1 MRLQILDRARCATL
15 SLLTLS
21 LFLASDFSTAAA
33 SPVDERELAIA
44 VLDFEPESKD
54 LGKTARQVTE
64 LLISGLS
71 NRPNLILVERERLGE
86 VLSELELGISG
97 TVQPDTAAK
106 IGGLIGA
113 KALVTGRVF
122 SSGDDLVA
130 IARIIGTETGRV
142 YAGDITKSCG

>member
-71 NRPNLILVERERLGE
+71 NRPNLI
-86 VLSELELGISG
+86 
-97 TVQPDTAAK
+97 PDWSWSARAA
-106 IGGLIGA
+106 
-113 KALVTGRVF
+113 TGR
-122 SSGDDLVA
+122 S
-130 IARIIGTETGRV
+130 TQ
-142 YAGDITKSCG
+142 